1 MAALNVFLHM
11 LEPEDIQPLR
21 DAFYQMDKD
30 KTGFISVSELK
41 EAVSTTQLK
50 MTDEQIE
57 SIMKEVDH
65 HGNGKINY
73 SEFLAATISVKDFIT
88 EEKLWMIFK
97 HFDVDDTNYISKDN
111 IEQAMQKLG
120 KQISK

>member
-21 DAFYQMDKD
+21 DAFHQMDKD

-50 MTDEQIE
+50 MTDDQIE

>member
-21 DAFYQMDKD
+21 DTFHQMDKD